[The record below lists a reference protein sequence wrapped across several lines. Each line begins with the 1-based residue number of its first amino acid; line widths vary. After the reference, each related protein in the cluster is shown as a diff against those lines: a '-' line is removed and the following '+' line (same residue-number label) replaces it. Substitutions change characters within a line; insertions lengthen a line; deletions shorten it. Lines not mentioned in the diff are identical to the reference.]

1 MRRLLKVSVL
11 LWIVSTLLLL
21 LNLFDVFVFSDTIVR
36 ICGVVCLGTLFLTVY
51 SRVWLISHRRKYHK
65 GLLK

>member
-36 ICGVVCLGTLFLTVY
+36 ICGVVCLVTLFLTVY